1 MESQTVFEKGWELD
15 RLTVQNQ
22 LLRECELPV
31 YQKLLEGKS
40 GLRLLD
46 VGCNDGSKTMD
57 RFDLPQVERIMGL
70 EYNEGLARRAQEK
83 YGGGKASFH
92 SCDLEDPD
100 FPVQMAGL
108 MEADGIE
115 GFDLIYISF
124 VLMHLKRPDLT
135 LARLRPLLAPGGCLL
150 IEEADDAA
158 CRLEPDEQGLF
169 RQFIQMLPVDPYA
182 GNRRCGEQ
190 VAGWLE
196 RCGYREIA
204 DTRVAVT
211 AEGGQK
217 KKKENIF
224 EIFFSYLPQ
233 DLSELW
239 RREPNNST
247 YAFCVRWLDQNY
259 EALRAAVISRETR
272 LNMGIRIISCGT
284 E

>member
-124 VLMHLKRPDLT
+124 VLMHLKRPDLM
-135 LARLRPLLAPGGCLL
+135 LARLRRLPAGTRRAGAVPPVHP
-150 IEEADDAA
+150 DAA
-158 CRLEPDEQGLF
+158 GRPLRRQPPLRRASCRL
-169 RQFIQMLPVDPYA
+169 A
-182 GNRRCGEQ
+182 G
-190 VAGWLE
+190 
-196 RCGYREIA
+196 
-204 DTRVAVT
+204 
-211 AEGGQK
+211 
-217 KKKENIF
+217 
-224 EIFFSYLPQ
+224 
-233 DLSELW
+233 
-239 RREPNNST
+239 
-247 YAFCVRWLDQNY
+247 
-259 EALRAAVISRETR
+259 ALRLPRD
-272 LNMGIRIISCGT
+272 
-284 E
+284 

>member
-124 VLMHLKRPDLT
+124 VLMHLKRPDLM

-196 RCGYREIA
+196 RCGYREIKYHHVSVEG
-204 DTRVAVT
+204 TGEE
-211 AEGGQK
+211 AERK
-217 KKKENIF
+217 RNIF
-224 EIFFSYLPQ
+224 EIFSCIFQ
-233 DLSELW
+233 DMQILKTEQPYVP
-239 RREPNNST
+239 E
-247 YAFCVRWLDQNY
+247 YDACIAWLDQHYLELYKKILSKENT
-259 EALRAAVISRETR
+259 LTLGVQ
-272 LNMGIRIISCGT
+272 LISCTRG
-284 E
+284 

>member
-124 VLMHLKRPDLT
+124 VLMHLKRPDLM

-169 RQFIQMLPVDPYA
+169 RQFIQKEE
-182 GNRRCGEQ
+182 GE
-190 VAGWLE
+190 
-196 RCGYREIA
+196 
-204 DTRVAVT
+204 
-211 AEGGQK
+211 
-217 KKKENIF
+217 
-224 EIFFSYLPQ
+224 YL
-233 DLSELW
+233 
-239 RREPNNST
+239 
-247 YAFCVRWLDQNY
+247 
-259 EALRAAVISRETR
+259 
-272 LNMGIRIISCGT
+272 
-284 E
+284 

>member
-1 MESQTVFEKGWELD
+1 MDQNKLQDDLD
-15 RLTVQNQ
+15 FIRQRLK
-22 LLRECELPV
+22 PV
-31 YQKLLEGKS
+31 YDS
-40 GLRLLD
+40 
-46 VGCNDGSKTMD
+46 VH
-57 RFDLPQVERIMGL
+57 LPE
-70 EYNEGLARRAQEK
+70 
-83 YGGGKASFH
+83 S
-92 SCDLEDPD
+92 
-100 FPVQMAGL
+100 
-108 MEADGIE
+108 
-115 GFDLIYISF
+115 
-124 VLMHLKRPDLT
+124 LT
-135 LARLRPLLAPGGCLL
+135 GQRLRPLLAPGGCLL

-217 KKKENIF
+217 EKKENIF